1 MSSII
6 NFGDKFKSDILA
18 MTTSGTSNDVK
29 IVLEDGEILANKDVL
44 CARSEYFSTMF
55 SNNNMDNQVKF
66 MEGKTNK
73 VDMGHCSKVIMDKII
88 KYLFSGDMKLH
99 DMSLPDLVKITHMT
113 SMMLLNDVSELIKE
127 YVLEIVPDSA
137 VNCAYLPDLLHSLM
151 LAVNFGLDELREALL
166 HELFISLKDVHQIP
180 EVVKNSEAFKKLP
193 ANLVKEILC
202 YNKLREFEDEEE
214 GTSPTDQITEAE
226 VSPPATVQEEDPEP
240 KPKKMRKSPSRSKRG
255 YLVIPTSKINRR
267 IKEGKYAN
275 RFGKG
280 ADVYMAAVMEYLVAE
295 VLELSGRV
303 AK

>member
-6 NFGDKFKSDILA
+6 NCGDKFKSDILA
-18 MTTSGTSNDVK
+18 MITSGTSNDVK

-180 EVVKNSEAFKKLP
+180 EVVKNSEAFKMMSPKLM
-193 ANLVKEILC
+193 KEILL
-202 YNKLREFEDEEE
+202 YEEFVDSEDDGESTEEN
-214 GTSPTDQITEAE
+214 I
-226 VSPPATVQEEDPEP
+226 
-240 KPKKMRKSPSRSKRG
+240 R
-255 YLVIPTSKINRR
+255 
-267 IKEGKYAN
+267 
-275 RFGKG
+275 
-280 ADVYMAAVMEYLVAE
+280 
-295 VLELSGRV
+295 VLEVKKIKKTERMSKSRL
-303 AK
+303 A